1 MNFLEKKM
9 RRLCGKVFYY
19 LREYREVE
27 TFDSDGEDIL
37 LDFTDLTLLE
47 RLVLSAVLTWLKLS
61 QAKDIKK
68 IPKETLVKILFAGK
82 GVDQLP
88 LHCLKDY
95 ASSIGEILVKRAKHI
110 SWLEDNFSKKSQL
123 SSKHTE
129 VFMISIDPKLLF
141 TTRLGS
147 KGTSLDSLA
156 WRAFALA
163 AARSKSTKISEM
175 KTLHIYNWRDA
186 SFLDINDLTF
196 EQLEAL
202 GRCRY
207 VYIKAAKKW
216 MASAGVKGNWDGN
229 RLTVE
234 GLEEAAPTKKIVQEA
249 PKAAP
254 EQKAEAKE
262 PAKEELPDK
271 QEKPEERT
279 DFQKYCDERL
289 IEDSFEIERKW
300 KRAKKELE
308 AKKIDPAKFMLKC
321 EKELKIKETLNSIAK
336 KYCGEKACESSI
348 SDHFARGE
356 YLALAPGKDYRDFKD
371 ELTDYSKQLWTACES
386 DEEDERAFK
395 SETFRAY
402 CLIYLKKFYNWLL
415 KLSRD

>member
-1 MNFLEKKM
+1 M

-186 SFLDINDLTF
+186 NFLDINDLTF

-216 MASAGVKGNWDGN
+216 MASAGVKGTWDGN

-234 GLEEAAPTKKIVQEA
+234 GLEEVAPAKKLVQEA
-249 PKAAP
+249 PEVAP
-254 EQKAEAKE
+254 EQEAEAEE
-262 PAKEELPDK
+262 PVKEEL
-271 QEKPEERT
+271 T
-279 DFQKYCDERL
+279 SFQKYCDERL

-300 KRAKKELE
+300 RKAKKDLE
-308 AKKIDPAKFMLKC
+308 AKRIDPSKFMLKC
-321 EKELKIKETLNSIAK
+321 EKELKIKETLDKIARNF
-336 KYCGEKACESSI
+336 CGERSCMSTLEDK
-348 SDHFARGE
+348 FLRGE
-356 YLALAPGKDYRDFKD
+356 KLYLKEGKEYRDLIE
-371 ELTDYSKQLWTACES
+371 ELKSFSKKLWTACES
-386 DEEDERAFK
+386 DEEDERAFDD
-395 SETFRAY
+395 ETLRAY
-402 CLIYLKKFYNWLL
+402 CLIYLKNFYKWLL
-415 KLSRD
+415 ELSRD